1 MKRPGTTWA
10 VKETFTS
17 IHGRDGESAGMLDPT
32 LATLPEWQTFY
43 VITGSAAAALTG
55 LMFVVIALNSRATV
69 DALEGGVHAF
79 GTPIVGHFCA
89 VLLLAAVVSIPH
101 QSVTSLALCLGGTG
115 GAGVV
120 LSSRVMVQAR
130 RQRSYAPVPSDWVWH
145 VIMPWVAY
153 ALAVVAAILLAQGRL
168 VALNLVAVSSLVLL
182 FVGIR
187 NAWDAAV
194 YIATKVR

>member
-1 MKRPGTTWA
+1 M
-10 VKETFTS
+10 S
-17 IHGRDGESAGMLDPT
+17 DPI
-32 LATLPEWQTFY
+32 LATLPAWQTFY
-43 VITGSAAAALTG
+43 VITGSAAEALTG

-79 GTPIVGHFCA
+79 GTPILGHFCA

-101 QSVTSLALCLGGTG
+101 QTVTSLALCVGSTG
-115 GAGVV
+115 VAGLV
-120 LSSRVMVQAR
+120 LSARVVIQAR
-130 RQRSYAPVPSDWVWH
+130 RQRSYAPVMSDWVWH

-153 ALAVVAAILLAQGRL
+153 AMAVLAAVLLAHGPH
-168 VALNLVAVSSLVLL
+168 VALNLVAASSLLLL

-194 YIATKVR
+194 YIATRIR